1 MYKAKP
7 RLVIMYDSSN
17 KGYAVGGGLNFAR
30 DFYYPAL
37 SQHFDLAFYDADL
50 TYAANTVFLHDAYHE
65 QSRLLIPQQLEQ
77 GHRVILHSPTERK
90 TNPSPF
96 EAGLAWAMMH
106 PTQVYWILS
115 GNDLRHW
122 PEIQHCEVPF
132 WFWLFEQYGETY
144 LHYQPQSQA
153 DKKFLCLMNNPHRHR
168 HYLWQQLDHHGLR
181 DHGIVSFRGRG
192 IVLEDEPPSP
202 IDVWLDRVINTSW
215 FDRTAISL
223 VSETDVASDTGRTPW
238 LTEKTTKCLMMQH
251 PFLLQGQPGSLD
263 LLHSFGFETFPEL
276 WDESYDLEC
285 DWQQRT
291 QRLIHIVKNFDTNTV
306 RDPQIQQKLCHNRE
320 LFWNR
325 DVTAGW
331 FEQSVIMPLLEW
343 VNA

>member
-7 RLVIMYDSSN
+7 RLVIMYDISH
-17 KGYAVGGGLNFAR
+17 KGYLVGKGLNFAR

-37 SQHFDLAFYDADL
+37 SQHFDLAFYDSDL
-50 TYAANTVFLHDAYHE
+50 MYAANTVFLHDAHHE

-77 GHRVILHSPTERK
+77 GYRVILHSPTERK
-90 TNPSPF
+90 INPPPF
-96 EAGLAWAMMH
+96 EDGPTWARMH

-132 WFWLFEQYGETY
+132 WFWLYEQYGEPY
-144 LHYQPQSQA
+144 LPCQSQSQV
-153 DKKFLCLMNNPHRHR
+153 DKKFLCLMNNPHSHR
-168 HYLWQQLDHHGLR
+168 QYLWQLLDHHGML
-181 DHGIVSFRGRG
+181 DQGIVSFRGRG

-202 IDVWLDRVINTSW
+202 IDKWFDRVINTSW
-215 FDRTAISL
+215 FGRTAISL
-223 VSETDVASDTGRTPW
+223 VSETDVVRDSGQTPW

-276 WDESYDLEC
+276 WDESYNLEC
-285 DWQQRT
+285 DWQRRT
-291 QRLIHIVKNFDTNTV
+291 QQLIKIVKNFDTDTV
-306 RDPQIQQKLCHNRE
+306 RDSHIQKKLCHNRE
-320 LFWNR
+320 LFLNR